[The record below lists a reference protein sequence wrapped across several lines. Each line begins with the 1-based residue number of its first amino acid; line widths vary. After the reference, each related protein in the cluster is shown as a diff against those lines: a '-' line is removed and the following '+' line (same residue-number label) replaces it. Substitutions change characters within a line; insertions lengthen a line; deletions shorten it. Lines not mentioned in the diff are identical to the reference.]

1 MDSFYSPL
9 ATTHHIRLL
18 KLEKSSA
25 GEVNGILEA
34 VNLKTRPEYKCLSY
48 TWGGPRWEDE
58 KAGGGWIGTTQ
69 SVLINGHSLAI
80 GLNLRNALDHL
91 HSALGGKA
99 IWIDAICINQ
109 GDALERNTQVALMGS
124 IYEQADEV
132 IVWLGKSTPTWETAL
147 ENMKRLPLTRDEL
160 RMLNLT
166 NLAKPMRDAV
176 VACGLTSEEHA
187 DIIEFLS
194 GIRWFSRI
202 WTVQEQVFAREI
214 RFLCGDILMLLE
226 TIWKGSLLMVTS
238 GEESDLDVRRR
249 RWNGQFLGLVLC
261 RENLLPPPDDELVAI
276 DERKETIR
284 NMRVKKTLKASLGMQ
299 THLHRSYLATDPK
312 DKVFGVLSIS
322 RKWPWLGRRLLDEF
336 V

>member
-1 MDSFYSPL
+1 MDSFYNPV

-34 VNLKTRPEYKCLSY
+34 VNLETRPEYNCLSY

-91 HSALGGKA
+91 HKALGCKA

-160 RMLNLT
+160 RMLDLT

-176 VACGLTSEEHA
+176 VACGLTS
-187 DIIEFLS
+187 
-194 GIRWFSRI
+194 
-202 WTVQEQVFAREI
+202 
-214 RFLCGDILMLLE
+214 
-226 TIWKGSLLMVTS
+226 
-238 GEESDLDVRRR
+238 
-249 RWNGQFLGLVLC
+249 
-261 RENLLPPPDDELVAI
+261 
-276 DERKETIR
+276 
-284 NMRVKKTLKASLGMQ
+284 
-299 THLHRSYLATDPK
+299 
-312 DKVFGVLSIS
+312 
-322 RKWPWLGRRLLDEF
+322 
-336 V
+336 